1 MMMFDLLKRSSWP
14 FSKSALKDQADKLLA
29 AAMRGARDPGMY
41 GPGRIPDDFAGRFD
55 AVALVAT
62 LISARLG
69 DLGPN
74 AQRLNQAFV
83 NALFKSFDD
92 ALREDGVGDLT
103 VPKKMQKIAEAFYG
117 RAASYRTALEQV
129 DSSDPQGRPA
139 LEDAVFR
146 NVLRS
151 APEAADFSKAL
162 ASHVLEI
169 RTLLRGWSMEQM
181 ASAPIEWPPY
191 NHADGTA

>member
-1 MMMFDLLKRSSWP
+1 MMMFDLLKRSSWL
-14 FSKSALKDQADKLLA
+14 FSKSVVKDQADNLLA
-29 AAMRGARDPGMY
+29 AAMRGARDPAMY

-55 AVALVAT
+55 AVVLVAT
-62 LISARLG
+62 LISARLS
-69 DLGPN
+69 DLGTE

-117 RAASYRTALEQV
+117 RAASYRTALEQL
-129 DSSDPQGRPA
+129 DGGDAQGASA

-151 APEAADFSKAL
+151 APEAADFAKGL
-162 ASHVLEI
+162 AQHAVEM
-169 RTLLRGWSMEQM
+169 RNLLAGLSFEQFV
-181 ASAPIEWPPY
+181 ARPIEWPSY
-191 NHADGTA
+191 NRADGTA

>member
-1 MMMFDLLKRSSWP
+1 MMFDLLKRSSWP
-14 FSKSALKDQADKLLA
+14 FSKSGLKDQADKLLA
-29 AAMRGARDPGMY
+29 AAMRGARDPDMF

-55 AVALVAT
+55 AVTLVAT
-62 LISARLG
+62 LLSARLG
-69 DLGPN
+69 ELGPE

-117 RAASYRTALEQV
+117 RAATYRTALEQV
-129 DSSDPQGRPA
+129 YAGEAEAQAS
-139 LEDAVFR
+139 LEDAVLR

-151 APEAADFSKAL
+151 APEAADFAKGLARHVVAL
-162 ASHVLEI
+162 RNLLGGLSLEQI
-169 RTLLRGWSMEQM
+169 VAG
-181 ASAPIEWPPY
+181 PIEWPPY
-191 NHADGTA
+191 NRADGTA

>member
-14 FSKSALKDQADKLLA
+14 FSKSGLKDQADKLLA
-29 AAMRGARDPGMY
+29 AAMRGARDPDMY

-55 AVALVAT
+55 AVTLVAT
-62 LISARLG
+62 LLSARLG
-69 DLGPN
+69 ELGPE

-117 RAASYRTALEQV
+117 RAATYRTAFEQM
-129 DSSDPQGRPA
+129 DSGDAVAQAS
-139 LEDAVFR
+139 LEDAVLR

-151 APEAADFSKAL
+151 APEAADFAKVLARHVVAL
-162 ASHVLEI
+162 RNLLGGLSLEQI
-169 RTLLRGWSMEQM
+169 VAG
-181 ASAPIEWPPY
+181 PIEWPPY
-191 NHADGTA
+191 NRADGTA

>member
-14 FSKSALKDQADKLLA
+14 FAKAGLKNQADNLLA
-29 AAMRGARDPGMY
+29 AAMRGARDPAMY
-41 GPGRIPDDFAGRFD
+41 GPGRIADDFAGRFD
-55 AVALVAT
+55 AATLVAT

-69 DLGPN
+69 DLGEA
-74 AQRLNQAFV
+74 AQPLNQAFV

-117 RAASYRTALEQV
+117 RAATYRSAFEHLDSCAADARASLEEAL
-129 DSSDPQGRPA
+129 
-139 LEDAVFR
+139 FR

-151 APEAADFSKAL
+151 APECADFSTVL
-162 ASHVLEI
+162 AGHVIELRNLLGTLSLEQI
-169 RTLLRGWSMEQM
+169 VS
-181 ASAPIEWPPY
+181 SPIEWPSFRSV
-191 NHADGTA
+191 AGTA

>member
-14 FSKSALKDQADKLLA
+14 FSKSGLKDQADKLLA
-29 AAMRGARDPGMY
+29 AAMRGARDPDMF

-55 AVALVAT
+55 AVTLVAT
-62 LISARLG
+62 LLSARLG
-69 DLGPN
+69 ELGPE

-117 RAASYRTALEQV
+117 RAATYRTALEQV
-129 DSSDPQGRPA
+129 YAGEAEAQAS
-139 LEDAVFR
+139 LEDAVLR

-151 APEAADFSKAL
+151 APEAADFAKGLARHVVAL
-162 ASHVLEI
+162 RNLLGGLSLEQI
-169 RTLLRGWSMEQM
+169 VAG
-181 ASAPIEWPPY
+181 PIEWPPY
-191 NHADGTA
+191 NRADGTA